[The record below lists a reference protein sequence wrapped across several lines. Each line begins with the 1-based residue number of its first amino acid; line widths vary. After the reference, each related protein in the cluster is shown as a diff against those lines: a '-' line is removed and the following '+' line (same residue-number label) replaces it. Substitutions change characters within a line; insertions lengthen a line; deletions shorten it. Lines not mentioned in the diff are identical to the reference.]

1 MKVMKTRNVKF
12 SIEEIDYEYDVVIE
26 ENGEK
31 RALMIGIEDKE
42 TAEKIMAGFIE
53 IMNIK

>member
-1 MKVMKTRNVKF
+1 MKTRNVKF